1 MSKKLKE
8 KNTALRAYA
17 ARLSEIMADIS
28 MENEKLIA
36 ENAGLNTSMR
46 EYEMLIVRQA
56 LDLRGKP

>member
-1 MSKKLKE
+1 MSKKLKA
-8 KNTALRAYA
+8 KNVALRAYA
-17 ARLSEIMADIS
+17 ARLSEIMAGIS

-36 ENAGLNTSMR
+36 ENVSLNTSMR